1 MGHGGSACRSDLP
14 CLRKKKKVAFKMYK
28 VKAMGLCLFFSK
40 PEEHVS
46 MCLLDQ
52 EQAVFSCGFCLW

>member
-1 MGHGGSACRSDLP
+1 
-14 CLRKKKKVAFKMYK
+14 MYK

-40 PEEHVS
+40 PEERVS

-52 EQAVFSCGFCLW
+52 EQAVFSCLRLLPLVGF

>member
-1 MGHGGSACRSDLP
+1 
-14 CLRKKKKVAFKMYK
+14 MYK